1 MGRRA
6 AREIAMKLLYQFD
19 IQKENKREQFE
30 YIISQNKVTNNDVK
44 YLLDITEGVE
54 TYFQTLNEIIEK
66 HIKGWTIS
74 RLSKVDLA
82 ILRLSTYEIKYRDD
96 IPISVSINEAVE
108 LAKEL
113 GSDKAYAFVNAV
125 MGKIY
130 NNQIS
135 KSGEGDVKFEIKGR
149 GDTL

>member
-108 LAKEL
+108 LAKKFSSEEASMFINGIL
-113 GSDKAYAFVNAV
+113 
-125 MGKIY
+125 GKIC
-130 NNQIS
+130 
-135 KSGEGDVKFEIKGR
+135 EI
-149 GDTL
+149 